1 MDALWYV
8 ALIGWFAFS
17 ISVLGW
23 VKKPKL
29 EALVEDDTVF
39 SDCIQCFLR
48 MRTLFSRNT
57 DIVFSEC
64 RQCFLRMQTTGR
76 SERRSRSW
84 LSNFTQTRMTQ
95 RSFFTINFKLI
106 LNQNIWLVIYCKKY
120 QGQSIIV
127 WVGTGLYL
135 QDAHEK
141 FLKINRAY
149 EVLKDEETRKK

>member
-48 MRTLFSRNT
+48 MQTMFSRNT

-64 RQCFLRMQTTGR
+64 RHCFLRMQTTGR

-84 LSNFTQTRMTQ
+84 LSNFTQTRMTP

-106 LNQNIWLVIYCKKY
+106 WNQNVWLYITCHLLH
-120 QGQSIIV
+120 SIII